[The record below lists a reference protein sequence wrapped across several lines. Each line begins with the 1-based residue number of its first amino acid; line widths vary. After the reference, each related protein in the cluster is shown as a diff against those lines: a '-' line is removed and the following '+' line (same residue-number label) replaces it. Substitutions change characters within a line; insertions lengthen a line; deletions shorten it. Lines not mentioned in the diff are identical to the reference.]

1 MGISV
6 LEQKHMIST
15 ILFLADSG
23 RCTRSELYRA
33 VSANP
38 RMPEKLDLLE
48 EAGLIMQEL
57 SDGSQAVRI
66 SPTDLGTEVSATLSE
81 IDGMMS

>member
-23 RCTRSELYRA
+23 GCTKSELYRA
-33 VSANP
+33 VSTNP
-38 RMPEKLDLLE
+38 RMPEKLDMLE
-48 EAGLIMQEL
+48 EAGLITQEQ
-57 SDGSQAVRI
+57 SDGSRSVRI
-66 SPTDLGTEVSATLSE
+66 SLTDLGTEVSAILSE
-81 IDGMMS
+81 IDVMMS